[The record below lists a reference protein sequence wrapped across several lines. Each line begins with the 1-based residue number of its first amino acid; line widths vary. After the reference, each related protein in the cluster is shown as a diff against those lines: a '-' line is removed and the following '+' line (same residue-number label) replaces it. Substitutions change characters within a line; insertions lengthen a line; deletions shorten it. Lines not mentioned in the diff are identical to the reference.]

1 MKYWEDLSII
11 YMFYPLVKSI
21 KWSYKELG
29 SNDYD
34 GLKMINTSKS
44 GFFERGGGMLKGN
57 LPESFVDSSFS
68 FLLILTWFE
77 ITLKKEL
84 WMLQSQQDSLALYPI
99 NIEEDIV
106 SFLSK
111 KKSFSKLFSV
121 LHESERKNAQFLE
134 RFVISQM
141 FKI

>member
-121 LHESERKNAQFLE
+121 LHESERKNA
-134 RFVISQM
+134 
-141 FKI
+141 

>member
-1 MKYWEDLSII
+1 
-11 YMFYPLVKSI
+11 
-21 KWSYKELG
+21 
-29 SNDYD
+29 
-34 GLKMINTSKS
+34 
-44 GFFERGGGMLKGN
+44 
-57 LPESFVDSSFS
+57 
-68 FLLILTWFE
+68 
-77 ITLKKEL
+77 
-84 WMLQSQQDSLALYPI
+84 MLQSQQDFLALYPI
-99 NIEEDIV
+99 NIEEDIA